1 MLTITQ
7 VAVGLFVQICQRL
20 FFGPFRNIPG
30 PWLNRVSELPAAL
43 ALLKGDQHIYYKS
56 LHDKYGPVV
65 RVSPD
70 EISFISVE
78 ARQEIYGLRVSYSPT
93 SRDNELTDIPSRRVA

>member
-1 MLTITQ
+1 MRRYTNHHS
-7 VAVGLFVQICQRL
+7 GRRRLFIQTCQRL
-20 FFGPFRNIPG
+20 FFDPFRIIPG
-30 PWLNRVSELPAAL
+30 PWLNRISELPAAL

-78 ARQEIYGLRVSYSPT
+78 ARQEIYGLRVSCSQA
-93 SRDNELTDIPSRRVA
+93 SRDYENSLTSL